1 MKSKPRAAD
10 SAFTLIELLVVVV
23 IIAILISILLPSLRS
38 AREQARQLVCLTN
51 LKAQGDAAAF
61 YRDDHRGVGVRGVSD
76 IFNQEYTSYGYSI
89 VPYLGNFDGP
99 RTGLWRPFVWNDY
112 EWELPFVFSRTGSLQ
127 CPSDPVGAGRSA
139 RALDYVSNATPLVYP
154 AESIRI
160 DVNGGGPPGDQW
172 TEDGDV
178 PTVSYKG
185 MYRMEEFGG
194 VVDPSRTVF
203 VTEAHESLSAT
214 TVAANQNTDFR
225 YLHFFLASHL
235 PFGLHPRIASDL
247 RHPGGINALFFDGH
261 AATMRQDKFD
271 PGYPL
276 SLALRLRYTAAV
288 TSEIE

>member
-1 MKSKPRAAD
+1 MSSFYGDQHRALQDKFETRKMAD
-10 SAFTLIELLVVVV
+10 LM
-23 IIAILISILLPSLRS
+23 
-38 AREQARQLVCLTN
+38 EQA
-51 LKAQGDAAAF
+51 
-61 YRDDHRGVGVRGVSD
+61 
-76 IFNQEYTSYGYSI
+76 IFKT
-89 VPYLGNFDGP
+89 
-99 RTGLWRPFVWNDY
+99 
-112 EWELPFVFSRTGSLQ
+112 
-127 CPSDPVGAGRSA
+127 
-139 RALDYVSNATPLVYP
+139 ALDDMDKQFVSTRDMFFL
-154 AESIRI
+154 STLDHQGR
-160 DVNGGGPPGDQW
+160 
-172 TEDGDV
+172 